1 MAPQWAELDPELDAI
16 FHDDEPE
23 GPELPRK
30 PVPTGDVYEAARA
43 GDVERLSFWLD
54 LGVNVNAR
62 DAWDSVALY
71 YACLAGHLDAAH
83 MLLESG
89 AICSENTFDGDRCH
103 YAALN
108 LRVRKLLKAFEA
120 RPPPLAP
127 LPRSLRELFLK
138 SPANLTYLE
147 RSSLTDEEDADHPN
161 IAIRKTRKPTSVS
174 EESDEF
180 GPDVT
185 FSVAGRVMKAHRAI
199 LAARSPYFK
208 RKFETDWKD
217 RKQLRF
223 VNSKL
228 TYAALFSLLHYFYTD
243 RLDVAVYDM
252 EDLVRVCKVCECI
265 VLKKA
270 LEKELAHQK
279 FANYKSLRG
288 VDDSQKRFILQGSSL
303 SWQEQLPAA
312 MRRLFRLCL
321 ANSRKECSVV
331 TGFGSNGHEI
341 PLAGRRGESSAP
353 KANGHVTG
361 LHECDEEDG
370 SMAEDVKRERMA
382 ASSEA
387 SSTGQQE
394 EAFEEDHADV
404 IILVDGVKFRC
415 HRFILAA
422 RSEYFN
428 ARFAR
433 MSENQKARSTTRNGG
448 FGVLPV
454 LEEHDLSA
462 GAFEKLLEYI
472 YTDYVEDIDPDEAEE
487 MFDAASRYLLFPLKR
502 AVVDVLLP
510 HLESTPPAELCHWL
524 LLSDMYGVSKL
535 REHCLDAMALNFELF
550 ASTREFRQMLKALP
564 PPSGDSEE
572 RTTAPSAPGELVEG
586 RDNLGN
592 ILDDLREKWLAI
604 EGEELDQRDQSA
616 REFDQRLAELVEMA
630 TLEEAEM
637 KCREDCNVRARE
649 H

>member
-1 MAPQWAELDPELDAI
+1 
-16 FHDDEPE
+16 
-23 GPELPRK
+23 
-30 PVPTGDVYEAARA
+30 
-43 GDVERLSFWLD
+43 
-54 LGVNVNAR
+54 
-62 DAWDSVALY
+62 
-71 YACLAGHLDAAH
+71 

-361 LHECDEEDG
+361 RHECDEEDG

-462 GAFEKLLEYI
+462 GAFEKLLEY
-472 YTDYVEDIDPDEAEE
+472 
-487 MFDAASRYLLFPLKR
+487 M
-502 AVVDVLLP
+502 
-510 HLESTPPAELCHWL
+510 
-524 LLSDMYGVSKL
+524 
-535 REHCLDAMALNFELF
+535 
-550 ASTREFRQMLKALP
+550 
-564 PPSGDSEE
+564 
-572 RTTAPSAPGELVEG
+572 
-586 RDNLGN
+586 
-592 ILDDLREKWLAI
+592 
-604 EGEELDQRDQSA
+604 
-616 REFDQRLAELVEMA
+616 
-630 TLEEAEM
+630 
-637 KCREDCNVRARE
+637 
-649 H
+649 

>member
-16 FHDDEPE
+16 FHDDEPD

-30 PVPTGDVYEAARA
+30 KVPTGDVYEAARA
-43 GDVERLSFWLD
+43 GDVERLRFWLE

-71 YACLAGHLDAAH
+71 YACLAGHLDAAL
-83 MLLESG
+83 MLLECG

-138 SPANLTYLE
+138 SSANLSYLE
-147 RSSLTDEEDADHPN
+147 GSSTEDDSTVPR
-161 IAIRKTRKPTSVS
+161 IKTSRLEAV
-174 EESDEF
+174 EDESDGL

-208 RKFETDWKD
+208 RKFETDWRN
-217 RKQLRF
+217 RKQFRF
-223 VNSKL
+223 ESRKL
-228 TYAALFSLLHYFYTD
+228 TFSALFSLLHYFYTD
-243 RLDVAVYDM
+243 RLDVAVDDM
-252 EDLVRVCKVCECI
+252 EDLVRVCKVCQCLL
-265 VLKKA
+265 LKKA
-270 LEKELAHQK
+270 LEKEIAHQK

-303 SWQEQLPAA
+303 SWEEQLPAA
-312 MRRLFRLCL
+312 LRRLFRLCL
-321 ANSRKECSVV
+321 ANSSKEGVLRPENGSEDAGNLSRNSVQDE
-331 TGFGSNGHEI
+331 NGY
-341 PLAGRRGESSAP
+341 
-353 KANGHVTG
+353 
-361 LHECDEEDG
+361 
-370 SMAEDVKRERMA
+370 MAEEMKQERRTT
-382 ASSEA
+382 SLEA
-387 SSTGQQE
+387 SSVGDE
-394 EAFEEDHADV
+394 KLEFEEDHADV
-404 IILVDGVKFRC
+404 IILVDGQKFRC
-415 HRFILAA
+415 HRFILAS
-422 RSEYFN
+422 RSEYFQ

-433 MSENQKARSTTRNGG
+433 MSETQKACCTSRHGG

-454 LEEHDLSA
+454 LEEHDLTA
-462 GAFEKLLEYI
+462 NAFEKLLEYI

-510 HLESTPPAELCHWL
+510 QLETTPPAELCRWL
-524 LLSDMYGVSKL
+524 LLADMYGVTKL

-550 ASTREFRQMLKALP
+550 ASTPEFRQMLKALP
-564 PPSGDSEE
+564 PPSGDSEL
-572 RTTAPSAPGELVEG
+572 RTTAPSAPGEEG
-586 RDNLGN
+586 QGGNQGNL
-592 ILDDLREKWLAI
+592 LDDLREKWLAI
-604 EGEELDQRDQSA
+604 EGEELDKRDESA
-616 REFDQRLAELVEMA
+616 RYFDGRLAQLVEMA
-630 TLEEAEM
+630 VAEEEEFSTTEVASEN
-637 KCREDCNVRARE
+637 KREP
-649 H
+649 

>member
-16 FHDDEPE
+16 FHDDEPD

-30 PVPTGDVYEAARA
+30 RVPTGDVYEAARA
-43 GDVERLSFWLD
+43 GDVERLKFWLE

-71 YACLAGHLDAAH
+71 YACLAGQLDAAH
-83 MLLESG
+83 MLLECG

-138 SPANLTYLE
+138 SSANLSYLE
-147 RSSLTDEEDADHPN
+147 GHSRTAEDDLAVPSIKNSRLAD
-161 IAIRKTRKPTSVS
+161 
-174 EESDEF
+174 EESD
-180 GPDVT
+180 GLGADVT
-185 FSVAGRVMKAHRAI
+185 FSVAGRVMEANRAI

-208 RKFETDWKD
+208 SKFESDWRT
-217 RKQLRF
+217 RKEFRF
-223 VNSKL
+223 VSSKL
-228 TYAALFSLLHYFYTD
+228 KFSALFSLLHYFYTD
-243 RLDVAVYDM
+243 RLDVAVDDM
-252 EDLVRVCKVCECI
+252 EDLVRVCKVCECLS
-265 VLKKA
+265 LKKA
-270 LEKELAHQK
+270 LEKEVAHQK

-288 VDDSQKRFILQGSSL
+288 VDDSQKRFILQASSL
-303 SWQEQLPAA
+303 SWEEQLPAA

-321 ANSRKECSVV
+321 ANSSKERMPTTENRPDS
-331 TGFGSNGHEI
+331 
-341 PLAGRRGESSAP
+341 AGRSSR
-353 KANGHVTG
+353 NGFHDDNG
-361 LHECDEEDG
+361 Y
-370 SMAEDVKRERMA
+370 MAEEMEQERRA
-382 ASSEA
+382 TSLEA
-387 SSTGQQE
+387 SSVGDE
-394 EAFEEDHADV
+394 KLDFEEDHADV
-404 IILVDGVKFRC
+404 IMLVDGRKFRC

-422 RSEYFN
+422 RSEYFQ

-433 MSENQKARSTTRNGG
+433 MSENQKACCTSRNGG

-462 GAFEKLLEYI
+462 NAFEKLLEYI

-510 HLESTPPAELCHWL
+510 QLETTPPAELCRWL
-524 LLSDMYGVSKL
+524 LLSDMYGVTKL
-535 REHCLDAMALNFELF
+535 REHCLDAMALNLELF
-550 ASTREFRQMLKALP
+550 ANTPEFRLMLKALP

-572 RTTAPSAPGELVEG
+572 RTTAPSAPGEQG
-586 RDNLGN
+586 QGGN
-592 ILDDLREKWLAI
+592 QGNMLDDLREKWLAI
-604 EGEELDQRDQSA
+604 EGEELDQRDESA
-616 REFDQRLAELVEMA
+616 RYFDRRLAELVEMA
-630 TLEEAEM
+630 IAEEEEFNSMEDASENE
-637 KCREDCNVRARE
+637 REP
-649 H
+649 